1 MLESPKSK
9 FGHLPV
15 NIGMFETQMEVLTN
29 SFKQMK
35 IQHLNVLHNYGKT
48 EKTSKKQNLT

>member
-1 MLESPKSK
+1 MLESHKSK

-35 IQHLNVLHNYGKT
+35 TQYLNVLHNYGKT
-48 EKTSKKQNLT
+48 EKTSKK